1 MQRGEVHEGPQQKKE
16 VSAMKRTRT
25 AETTE
30 RKRYERPL
38 IRSEKEAKELSFNCP
53 TTSVKY
59 CGMPFSPKKG
69 S

>member
-1 MQRGEVHEGPQQKKE
+1 MQGGGTHENPQQEKE
-16 VSAMKRTRT
+16 VNAMKRVETV
-25 AETTE
+25 ETTE
-30 RKRYERPL
+30 KKRYEKPQ

-59 CGMPFSPKKG
+59 CGVPFSPKKG

>member
-1 MQRGEVHEGPQQKKE
+1 MKK
-16 VSAMKRTRT
+16 VKT

-30 RKRYERPL
+30 KKGYEKPL
-38 IRSEKEAKELSFNCP
+38 IRSEKETKELSFNCP

-59 CGMPFSPKKG
+59 CGTPYSPKKG